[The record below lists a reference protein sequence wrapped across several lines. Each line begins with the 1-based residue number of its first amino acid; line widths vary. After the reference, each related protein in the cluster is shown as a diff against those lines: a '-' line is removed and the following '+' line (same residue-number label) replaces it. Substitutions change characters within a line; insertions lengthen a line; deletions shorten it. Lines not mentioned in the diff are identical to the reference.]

1 MTLHSETKSFRGTI
15 NEKVISSGDIDLIV
29 SNEIP
34 PRMWIKSIHI
44 VNESSTF
51 QLLDNE
57 VQSIISAVLSNKS
70 ELIIRD
76 GIIVRL
82 HSDT

>member
-15 NEKVISSGDIDLIV
+15 NEKEISSGDIDLIV

>member
-1 MTLHSETKSFRGTI
+1 MTLHSETKSFRGKI
-15 NEKVISSGDIDLIV
+15 NDKEISSGDIDLIV
-29 SNEIP
+29 SDDIP
-34 PRMWIKSIHI
+34 PRFWIKSIHI
-44 VNESSTF
+44 INESSTF
-51 QLLDNE
+51 QLLENE
-57 VQSIISAVLSNKS
+57 VQAMISAVLSNKS

>member
-15 NEKVISSGDIDLIV
+15 NDKEISSGDIDLIV
-29 SNEIP
+29 SDDIP
-34 PRMWIKSIHI
+34 PRLWIKSIHI